1 MLKSQKT
8 QWYHTLIKKVKKKK
22 DYEKVK
28 EFISSQEWEE
38 KNTYLKLLDE
48 CFPQFVNGAE

>member
-38 KNTYLKLLDE
+38 KNTYLDA
-48 CFPQFVNGAE
+48 NDAIA